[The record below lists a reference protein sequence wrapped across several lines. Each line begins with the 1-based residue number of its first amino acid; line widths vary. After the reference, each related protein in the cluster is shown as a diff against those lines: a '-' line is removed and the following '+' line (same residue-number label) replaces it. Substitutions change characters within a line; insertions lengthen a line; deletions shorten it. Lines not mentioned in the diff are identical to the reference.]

1 MSDMSFKQ
9 AKDLVEKIEMTE
21 MSLQKT
27 VKDINEASKGFNEAL
42 RHQKI
47 VLEMIPQANK
57 ELGIMRVLIAINVGF
72 ILGLIVCK
80 YIL

>member
-1 MSDMSFKQ
+1 MSFKQ